1 MSNLSSRIRNALE
14 RLAALLGRHWR
25 NRFYVY
31 LAVAFTVFVALD
43 AVVSHFSARMR
54 QSTFDAMVRYR
65 VMAPSPD
72 PDIVIVDIN
81 EASLAVMGQEYGRW
95 PWPRQVLGEF
105 LENLE
110 RQHPRAVV
118 FDILFS
124 DPDVYNPDSD
134 AYLDTAAAAT
144 QNTYF
149 PLLRLDSA
157 SDALSR
163 IKPGM
168 IPGVQPIADEAQQDA
183 TVAVV
188 LPYFPSALRGG
199 RVGFHNIY
207 PDPDGIVREYQIYR
221 DDYGWQLPSL
231 PLQLARGLGWKEPH
245 EDRVL
250 LNWRGGPF
258 SYRYVTFSDV
268 FNDLASKVKKRPQ
281 DEFTRKIVLI
291 GSTAPGLFD
300 IRPTPVSRTHP
311 GVEILA
317 TAIDNLKHR
326 DYLRFPEGR
335 ILYPLLTLAIVWATA
350 WSFYRDIG
358 REKIDRLFGASQFIL
373 IAVSYASINFSDTY
387 INLTGPVAVGI
398 TFFTL
403 ARVYAAATDKV
414 LERSVVH
421 DTLTHS
427 GSLQAGLLLIRI
439 GQLGEKPLQ
448 KIRRRL
454 ERRGTEPKSVELLK
468 GQQRG
473 IWGLL
478 EDTLAISWALP
489 PPEGAARIAR
499 DAEALTTALTQLLR
513 RYPDATATWHL
524 HQGTIAGGECAWDE
538 WRGLLADALLGC
550 HEQKAKQGTSVV

>member
-1 MSNLSSRIRNALE
+1 MTNLSTRVRNVLE
-14 RLAALLGRHWR
+14 GLAALLARHWR

-31 LAVAFTVFVALD
+31 LAAAFTLFVVLD
-43 AVVSHFSARMR
+43 AAVSHFSARMR

-65 VMAPSPD
+65 VEVPRPD
-72 PDIVIVDIN
+72 PDIIIVDIN
-81 EASLAVMGQEYGRW
+81 EASLAAMSHDYGRW

-110 RQHPRAVV
+110 RQRPTAVV

-134 AYLDTAAAAT
+134 AYFDAAVAAT

-157 SDALSR
+157 SDSLSR

-168 IPGVQPIADEAQQDA
+168 IPGVKPIPDETQQDA

-188 LPYFPSALRGG
+188 LPYFPSVLRGG

-207 PDPDGIVREYQIYR
+207 PDSDGIVREYQTYR
-221 DDYGWQLPSL
+221 DDYGWELPSL
-231 PLQLARGLGWKEPH
+231 PLRIARGLGWEEPI
-245 EDRVL
+245 EDQVL

-268 FNDLASKVKKRPQ
+268 FNDMANKVKKRPQ
-281 DEFTRKIVLI
+281 HEFSGKIVLI

-300 IRPTPVSRTHP
+300 TKPTPVSRTHP

-317 TAIDNLKHR
+317 TAIDNLKHE

-335 ILYPLLTLAIVWATA
+335 VLYPLLTLAILWATA
-350 WSFYRDIG
+350 WSFYRNIG
-358 REKIDRLFGASQFIL
+358 RDKIDRLFGASQFIL
-373 IAVSYASINFSDTY
+373 VGVSYASINLSDTY

-398 TFFTL
+398 GFFTV
-403 ARVYAAATDKV
+403 ARVYAAATDKA
-414 LERSVVH
+414 LERSVVR
-421 DTLTHS
+421 DTLTQR
-427 GSLQAGLLLIRI
+427 GNQQAGLLLIHI
-439 GQLGEKPLQ
+439 AGLGDKRLEKVRH
-448 KIRRRL
+448 IL
-454 ERRGTEPKSVELLK
+454 ERRGIEPKSVELLM
-468 GQQRG
+468 GRQRG

-478 EDTLAISWALP
+478 ENTLAISWALP
-489 PPEGAARIAR
+489 LEQGAARIAR
-499 DAEALTTALTQLLR
+499 DAEAMTIALTELMQ
-513 RYPDATATWHL
+513 RYPSATATWHL
-524 HQGTIAGGECAWDE
+524 HQGTIAGGELASDE
-538 WRGLLADALLGC
+538 WRGLLADALRGY
-550 HEQKAKQGTSVV
+550 HEQEAKRGKGVV